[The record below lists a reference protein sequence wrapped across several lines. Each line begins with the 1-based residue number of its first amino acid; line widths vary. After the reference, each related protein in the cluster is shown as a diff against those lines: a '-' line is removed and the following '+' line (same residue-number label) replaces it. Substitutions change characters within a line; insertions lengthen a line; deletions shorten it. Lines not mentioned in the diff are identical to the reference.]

1 MLSHEAISIAKEK
14 QNKLKETVY
23 LYFKWRMFLLIWL
36 KDPFADHGFL
46 APGIPEPLAP
56 EALVGHEVNFKLD
69 KLRI

>member
-1 MLSHEAISIAKEK
+1 
-14 QNKLKETVY
+14 
-23 LYFKWRMFLLIWL
+23 MFLLIWL

-69 KLRI
+69 KLQI